1 MSAGSLL
8 TSEYVATVPIVSSV
22 ETIDGL
28 SVVRSVIEVF
38 AFGDTDDDQLSGLF
52 ELGTELFRESGR
64 GFIVAGSED
73 NQSSDDK

>member
-8 TSEYVATVPIVSSV
+8 TSEDVATVPIVSSV

-38 AFGDTDDDQLSGLF
+38 AFGDTDDDQLRGLF
-52 ELGTELFRESGR
+52 ELSTEL
-64 GFIVAGSED
+64 
-73 NQSSDDK
+73 